1 MAEDESSK
9 SPETSAEVSAD
20 TAELES
26 ISSQAAYEAF
36 VAAAKAVDPGV
47 IEECCADLVL
57 SYHNVTRGVEGVLG
71 SGAVV
76 IGKLPNV
83 DVVELSMLPR
93 LVQGVA
99 FAALQVQRELRAV
112 SFGTLF
118 DQAQN
123 LRRKLR
129 KTADALA
136 EANLL
141 ADADADEVRLH
152 GQQDVLDDCLALVA
166 VFRRNEARISG
177 RSPVSPS
184 EVRDVEQIA
193 QKLKALLGQQGSTS
207 DGGAPSL
214 IKIIEMRD
222 RFWTL
227 LTQRHDVLWR
237 CGAWLYGRSVD
248 DRVPPLVVRQP
259 VVRKP
264 RSSPVEREAVRTVSE
279 PRRTMSP
286 PAIMPTRASPPAMT
300 PVRDSTRHLSDLQRE
315 LERKTRFL
323 IRIGVIPQR

>member
-1 MAEDESSK
+1 MAEDDSGK
-9 SPETSAEVSAD
+9 VPETASDLPAEV
-20 TAELES
+20 AELES
-26 ISSQAAYEAF
+26 VASQAAYDAF
-36 VAAAKAVDPGV
+36 VAAAKVVDADA

-57 SYHNVTRGVEGVLG
+57 TYHNVTRGVEAVLG
-71 SGAVV
+71 SGAVL

-99 FAALQVQRELRAV
+99 FASLQVQRELRTV
-112 SFGTLF
+112 SFGMLF
-118 DQAQN
+118 EQAQN

-152 GQQDVLDDCLALVA
+152 GQQDVLDDCLALAA
-166 VFRRNEARISG
+166 VFRRNEPRITG

-184 EVRDVEQIA
+184 EVRDTEQIA
-193 QKLKALLGQQGSTS
+193 QKLKALLGEPVSAS
-207 DGGAPSL
+207 DGGAPHLVKL
-214 IKIIEMRD
+214 IELRD

-248 DRVPPLVVRQP
+248 DRVPALVVRQP
-259 VVRKP
+259 VVRRP
-264 RSSPVEREAVRTVSE
+264 RSSQVEREAARTASE
-279 PRRTMSP
+279 PRRTMNP
-286 PAIMPTRASPPAMT
+286 PAVMPARASPPSMA

-323 IRIGVIPQR
+323 IRIGAITQR